1 MDFTTFDISASA
13 LSAQKV
19 RMDVIAANLANI
31 NTTRTREGGPY
42 RRQDVIFKSVAK
54 GNFSNHLN
62 SAMGVDVVKI
72 TRDQGPAKMVN
83 DPSHPDAD
91 KNGYVA
97 MPNISLMS
105 EMANM
110 MLATRSYEANAEAIS
125 SAKSM
130 YLRALDI
137 GR

>member
-1 MDFTTFDISASA
+1 MDFTVFDVSASA
-13 LSAQKV
+13 LSAQKI

-31 NTTRTREGGPY
+31 NTTRTAEGGPY
-42 RRQDVIFKSVAK
+42 RRQDVIFKTSAK
-54 GNFSNHLN
+54 GRFDNYLD

-72 TRDQGPAKMVN
+72 TKDRGPAKMVY
-83 DPSHPDAD
+83 DPSHPDSD
-91 KNGYVA
+91 SNGYVA
-97 MPNISLMS
+97 MPNISLIS
-105 EMANM
+105 EMTNM

>member
-1 MDFTTFDISASA
+1 MDFTSFDISASA
-13 LSAQKV
+13 LTSQKV

-42 RRQDVIFKSVAK
+42 RRQEVIFKSSPK
-54 GNFSNHLN
+54 GRFDGHLN

-72 TRDQGPAKMVN
+72 EEDKNPPKMVY

-91 KNGYVA
+91 AKGFVA
-97 MPNISLMS
+97 MPNISLMT
-105 EMANM
+105 EMVNM
-110 MLATRSYEANAEAIS
+110 MLATRSYEANTTAIS